1 MRSAF
6 GRQRSA
12 GATSSPNIDEFY
24 GFRGLNLT
32 DPDEEMSPGDSPW
45 TINSRMYARNDGESR
60 VANRTR
66 KGASHLSTAAGLTA
80 DVQNVATSVGDLDF
94 STTKVVANPMVFTA
108 TKALTRLDT
117 EIKKI
122 GQASGHV
129 IVEIY
134 SDNGGVPGTLLA
146 QSSILGSAIGSSYA
160 YLTSY
165 FIDAPTVTV
174 GVTYWAVY
182 YIQDNGSGS
191 YYINQTAAGA
201 MLELFSID
209 GGMAWNSI
217 NCGIHYKTFLSTPGT
232 VKGFSVRYPSDV
244 TQAQILMAHGTSM
257 YAIPKSTGTPAA
269 IDTGLSAS
277 ASRYRFDQWDNFS
290 LYANEFDPLRQWN
303 GVDAPSNVLNC
314 PITNPD
320 NVIVWQNRVFVYKG
334 TRVIFSELG
343 DYQTWPSVNFFY
355 IPITTPN
362 SPDHIAGW
370 KIFQDNMV
378 FWTHLTKYQVIGSN
392 ISNFTYKEVVGTK
405 GACSQEAIVTD
416 RNYAY
421 FMGDDKQIYRWN
433 GGGDDVLLS
442 QNVESELQGIDDIK
456 AVRLHLYRNQLR
468 VYYSKNGEGRMLLL
482 DIEMSV
488 PTQGDWRWFLDT
500 GHPVCGS
507 ANMYLDKDDPLIEFS
522 SVVGRVYFGETQY
535 NDLGKKIDWKYWTP
549 YKTYGYRRRN
559 GQSFGGASTKKRIK
573 RFRPIVR
580 VEDADYTM
588 SVGKDMDF
596 ENNPDM
602 RAYVVSGGGAKFGNF
617 KWGDGTKW
625 GKKKQVMNTSGMSGR
640 GNFIQYRFEREGVN
654 TPVELYGYVAQ
665 YKIGKPK

>member
-1 MRSAF
+1 MQSAF
-6 GRQRSA
+6 GRRRSA
-12 GATSSPNIDEFY
+12 GASSSSSVDEFY

-32 DPDEEMSPGDSPW
+32 DPDEVMSPGDSPW

-66 KGASHLSTAAGLTA
+66 KGASHLSTPVGVAA
-80 DVQNVATSVGDLDF
+80 DVQNVTTAIGDLDF
-94 STTKVVANPMVFTA
+94 STTKIVANPMVFTA

-134 SDNGGVPGTLLA
+134 SDSSGVPGTLLA
-146 QSSILGSAIGSSYA
+146 QGSILGSAIGSTYA

-165 FIDAPTVTV
+165 FIDAPTVTA
-174 GVTYWAVY
+174 GSTYWAVY

-191 YYINQTAAGA
+191 YYINQTAAGS
-201 MLELFSID
+201 MLELFSND
-209 GGMAWNSI
+209 GGMAWGSI
-217 NCGIHYKTFLSTPGT
+217 KCGIHYKSYLATPGT
-232 VKGFSVRYPSDV
+232 VKGFYVRYPADV
-244 TQAQILMAHGTSM
+244 TQAQILMAQGTSM
-257 YAIPKSTGTPAA
+257 YATPKATGTPTA
-269 IDTGLSAS
+269 IDTGLSGS
-277 ASRYRFDQWDNFS
+277 ATRYRFDTWDNFS
-290 LYANEFDPLRQWN
+290 LYANEYDPLRQWN
-303 GVDAPSNVLNC
+303 GVDAPTNVLNC

-334 TRVIFSELG
+334 TRVVFSELG
-343 DYQTWPSVNFFY
+343 DPYTWPSVNFFY

-370 KIFQDNMV
+370 KIFQDNQV

-421 FMGDDKQIYRWN
+421 FMADDKQIYRWN

-442 QNVESELQGIDDIK
+442 QNVESELQGLDDIK
-456 AVRLHLYRNQLR
+456 TVRLHLYRNQLR
-468 VYYSKNGEGRMLLL
+468 VYYTKGGEGRMLLL

-488 PTQGDWRWFLDT
+488 PTQQDWRWFLDT

-507 ANMYLDKDDPLIEFS
+507 ANMFLDKDNPLIEFS
-522 SVVGRVYFGETQY
+522 SKVGRIYFGETQY

-573 RFRPIVR
+573 RFRPIIR

-602 RAYVVSGGGAKFGNF
+602 RAYVVSGGGAKFGAF

-625 GKKKQVMNTSGMSGR
+625 GRKKQVMNIAGMSGR
-640 GNFIQYRFEREGVN
+640 GHFIQYRFEREGVN